1 MKYDKK
7 QKKIRVVLN
16 SEEVGF
22 TGAAPTSK
30 YPKARTNHG
39 TNLLHGLLQAGAS
52 FDQAMKVALGV
63 EEANSW
69 DSTEPQWAAL
79 HIEQG
84 TTPGRGRPGD
94 PIIQVPPQS
103 YP

>member
-22 TGAAPTSK
+22 TGAASTSK

-39 TNLLHGLLQAGAS
+39 TNLLHGLLQAGVS

-63 EEANSW
+63 KEANSW
-69 DSTEPQWAAL
+69 ESLEPQWAAL
-79 HIEQG
+79 FIEKG
-84 TTPGRGRPGD
+84 TSTGRGRPGD
-94 PIIQVPPQS
+94 PIITIPPQS